1 MTHSTSDFSKWTNPV
16 EILPMEGTD
25 AADRAKEQA
34 FEALEFFSS
43 EDDGRQRQYVKCQS
57 YGQFIHIVGK
67 LQRPTNDR
75 MAVLQKRISHMEK
88 HSHGG
93 SVVEIKKTK
102 EELQALEA
110 EESQRDRLRSF
121 TFV

>member
-1 MTHSTSDFSKWTNPV
+1 
-16 EILPMEGTD
+16 
-25 AADRAKEQA
+25 
-34 FEALEFFSS
+34 
-43 EDDGRQRQYVKCQS
+43 
-57 YGQFIHIVGK
+57 
-67 LQRPTNDR
+67 